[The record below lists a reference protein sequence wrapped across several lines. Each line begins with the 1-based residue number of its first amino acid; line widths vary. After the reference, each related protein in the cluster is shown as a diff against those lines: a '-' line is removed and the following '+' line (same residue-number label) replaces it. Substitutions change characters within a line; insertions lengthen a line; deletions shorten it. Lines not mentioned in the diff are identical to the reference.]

1 MRWGHLSHSLGV
13 HKVSAFSV
21 AASPL
26 VGRGPQGMDLLSV
39 MLCCRV
45 TGPCLPGEG
54 KQCKPISFIRS
65 GSRCEGSGSQPSC
78 PQNLLGTL
86 DVCQCP
92 SPSAEP
98 DSVSF
103 EGGSGSPAE
112 LPKHTGPP
120 KALKEDRAQAVTFLP
135 TFLGL
140 ILIVIRI

>member
-26 VGRGPQGMDLLSV
+26 DGRGPQGMDLLSV

-65 GSRCEGSGSQPSC
+65 GSRCEGSGSQPQLPSESPGDLGRLPV
-78 PQNLLGTL
+78 PQPI
-86 DVCQCP
+86 CR
-92 SPSAEP
+92 A

>member
-1 MRWGHLSHSLGV
+1 MVHRGWTCFLSC
-13 HKVSAFSV
+13 SV
-21 AASPL
+21 AESQGPVYLGKGSSVNPYPSLDLGADARA
-26 VGRGPQGMDLLSV
+26 VGLS
-39 MLCCRV
+39 
-45 TGPCLPGEG
+45 
-54 KQCKPISFIRS
+54 
-65 GSRCEGSGSQPSC
+65 PSC